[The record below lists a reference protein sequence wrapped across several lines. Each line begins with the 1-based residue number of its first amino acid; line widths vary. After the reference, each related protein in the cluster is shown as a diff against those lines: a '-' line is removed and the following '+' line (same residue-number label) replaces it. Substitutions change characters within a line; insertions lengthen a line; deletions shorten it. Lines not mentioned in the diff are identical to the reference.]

1 MTFEEKMKAVK
12 EFFDS
17 YTPDQFCDMLER
29 DFGIKREKDYSWLL
43 RADLSSVLN
52 VNSAMTANF
61 GFSYDFDEA
70 SSGDESICEAA

>member
-1 MTFEEKMKAVK
+1 MTFEEKMKAIK

-17 YTPDQFCDMLER
+17 YTPDQFCDMLES
-29 DFGIKREKDYSWLL
+29 DFGIKRENDYSWLL

-52 VNSAMTANF
+52 VNSAMAANF
-61 GFSYDFDEA
+61 GYSYDSDV